1 MDREKGFKNEMFFS
15 PQIKDYNVPLM
26 RNTEIIQRPADQNT
40 ITKRYTEE
48 SLKFIKANKSILA
61 DIFQTLKNLSGLA
74 AISFE
79 KKKELME
86 NVTSVSA
93 NILKIVMN
101 DVFDT
106 KLHSASGVIKQDIN
120 EIIHQGLTNIVLY
133 GAVGGCSTYSLIDG
147 LKRKDVSSVL
157 LTTATGLLC
166 LALTRYRKP
175 VFNNIKEGSLVACVE
190 LLKGLQKV
198 LPARFRPSNETI
210 KKAEDMNISMRRSGG
225 NKKDYIPGS
234 RKSSFEVSS

>member
-1 MDREKGFKNEMFFS
+1 
-15 PQIKDYNVPLM
+15 
-26 RNTEIIQRPADQNT
+26 
-40 ITKRYTEE
+40 
-48 SLKFIKANKSILA
+48 
-61 DIFQTLKNLSGLA
+61 
-74 AISFE
+74 
-79 KKKELME
+79 ME

-133 GAVGGCSTYSLIDG
+133 GAVGACSTYSLIDG

-157 LTTATGLLC
+157 LTTVTGLSC

-175 VFNNIKEGSLVACVE
+175 VLNNINEGLLVAYLE

-198 LPARFRPSNETI
+198 LPVRFRPSNETI
-210 KKAEDMNISMRRSGG
+210 KKAEDLNTSMRRSG
-225 NKKDYIPGS
+225 KKTDNISRS
-234 RKSSFEVSS
+234 RKSSFEVAS